1 MSKLGK
7 YFTLEELTVT
17 NENLDNTPGDLA
29 KQKLKALVKNLLD
42 PAREMYGFPICVN
55 SGFRTLAVNK
65 AIGGATKPISQHT
78 KGEAADLECADNAKL
93 FYLIRDNFD
102 FDQLIWEE
110 GNNLQ
115 PDWVHVSY
123 KAKGNRKQILKF
135 KNKKQVSFT
144 QKQLV

>member
-1 MSKLGK
+1 MSQLGK
-7 YFTLEELTVT
+7 YFSLEELTVT
-17 NENLDNTPGDLA
+17 HENLDNTPDA
-29 KQKLKALVKNLLD
+29 TATNKLKVLVQNLLD
-42 PAREMYGFPICVN
+42 PVREMYGFPICVN

-65 AIGGATKPISQHT
+65 AIGGASKPISQHT

-93 FYLIRDNFD
+93 FYLIRDHFD

-123 KAKGNRKQILKF
+123 KARGNRKQLLKF
-135 KNKKQVSFT
+135 KNKKQV
-144 QKQLV
+144 L

>member
-1 MSKLGK
+1 MNQLGK
-7 YFTLEELTVT
+7 YFSLEELIVT
-17 NENLDNTPGDLA
+17 HENLDNTPDTIA
-29 KQKLKALVKNLLD
+29 TQKLKVLVQNLLD
-42 PAREMYGFPICVN
+42 PVREMYGFPICVN

-78 KGEAADLECADNAKL
+78 KGEAADLDCADNARL
-93 FYLIRDNFD
+93 FYLIRDHFD

-123 KAKGNRKQILKF
+123 KARGNRKQQLKF
-135 KNKKQVSFT
+135 KNKKQV
-144 QKQLV
+144 L

>member
-1 MSKLGK
+1 MSELGK
-7 YFTLEELTVT
+7 YFSLEELTVT
-17 NENLDNTPGDLA
+17 HENLDNTPGA
-29 KQKLKALVKNLLD
+29 IATQKLKVLVKNLLD
-42 PAREMYGFPICVN
+42 PVREMYGHPIYVN
-55 SGFRTLAVNK
+55 SGFRTVAVNK

-78 KGEAADLECADNAKL
+78 KGEAADLETVDNARL

-115 PDWVHVSY
+115 PDWVHVSF
-123 KAKGNRKQILKF
+123 KTKGNRKQILKF

-144 QKQLV
+144 QK

>member
-1 MSKLGK
+1 MTKLGK
-7 YFTLEELTVT
+7 YFSLEELTVT
-17 NENLDNTPGDLA
+17 HENLDNTPDTIST
-29 KQKLKALVKNLLD
+29 QKLKVLVQNLLD
-42 PAREMYGFPICVN
+42 PVREMYGLPICIN

-78 KGEAADLECADNAKL
+78 KGEAADLDCADNAKL
-93 FYLIRDNFD
+93 FYLIRDHFD

-123 KAKGNRKQILKF
+123 KAKGNRKQQLKF
-135 KNKKQVSFT
+135 KNKKQV
-144 QKQLV
+144 L